1 MFRKTT
7 MAIAAAAIAASTPT
21 FAADK
26 VLKSAAIGAGAGAL
40 VGAVVPGVSVG
51 TGALVGGAG
60 GAIVGLSKK
69 KKHRHH
75 YDSNGRR
82 YWVDNRGRRHY

>member
-21 FAADK
+21 MAADK

-40 VGAVVPGVSVG
+40 AGAIIPGVSVG

-69 KKHRHH
+69 KHRYH
-75 YDSNGRR
+75 YSNGRR
-82 YWVDNRGRRHY
+82 YWVDSNGRRHY